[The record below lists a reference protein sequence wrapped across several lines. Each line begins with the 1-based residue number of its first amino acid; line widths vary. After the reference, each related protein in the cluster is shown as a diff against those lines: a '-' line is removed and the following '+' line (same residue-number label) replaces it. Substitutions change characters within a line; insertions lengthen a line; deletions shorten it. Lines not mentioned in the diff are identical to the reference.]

1 MVLALCFKYL
11 LFVYVYSTSEIV
23 GKTQI
28 IHRKLSGRLT
38 LSIVSKSGY
47 VLLFIFHKHRHAK
60 FR

>member
-23 GKTQI
+23 GKTPI

-38 LSIVSKSGY
+38 LNIVSKSGY